1 MRTVAPPSAGTTAI
15 SSDRYRWVPIGLIL
29 LLAAGLYFYDLG
41 GESLWI
47 DELISIDRAKAHN
60 LELLRVRPLSYFLL
74 HVWMWFGT
82 SDAWLRGQNV
92 LFSLGTIVLTY
103 HLAQRLA
110 GQTVALTASLILALS
125 PLAIHH
131 AQEVRMYTP
140 SIFFGVLGTLIFVH
154 ALEQPKLAWIGAWSI
169 ARWLAILTTP
179 LNLLLLLPDTV
190 LFAWMLRSRPKMLYR
205 FIGGLLLVG
214 VLWLPWLITVASAS
228 ARFMGGV
235 EVAGAAAGEAISSEK
250 RPGFLAVIF
259 QTGRFTAW
267 PFGRPNSNAIHGF
280 YQVYSVLMACV
291 LAFAVLTKRWR
302 SSRLMWV
309 TAWTFLPLVPIFLVS
324 QISRSLWVDRYLVFT
339 APYCFILLAAG
350 MVEIWRRQRWGAI
363 AIALIYLVAIS
374 GGIKRYYTVLDRKDW
389 RGLVATIAQNEQ
401 PGDLIVWSMNQSIPR
416 ALNHY
421 YQGSADIEVIKGGH
435 TVTASEESVDVSKAD
450 ERIAAANWLA
460 QLPEER
466 SRIWLAY
473 SETSP
478 TFLSVLEQQFEIEKH
493 RSFDD
498 SLQIFLLKPR
508 SFD

>member
-1 MRTVAPPSAGTTAI
+1 MRTVARPFAGTASI
-15 SSDRYRWVPIGLIL
+15 SPDRYRWVPIGLIL
-29 LLAAGLYFYDLG
+29 LLAAGLYLYGLG
-41 GESLWI
+41 TESLWI

-82 SDAWLRGQNV
+82 GDAWLRGQNV
-92 LFSLGTIVLTY
+92 LFSLGTILLTY
-103 HLAQRLA
+103 HLAQRLV
-110 GQTVALTASLILALS
+110 GRTVALTSALILALS

-140 SIFFGVLGTLIFVH
+140 SIFFGVLGSLVFVQ
-154 ALEQPKLAWIGAWSI
+154 ALEKPKLVWIGAWSI

-190 LFAWMLRSRPKMLYR
+190 LFAWTMRSRPKVLYR
-205 FIGGLLLVG
+205 FAGGLLFIG

-235 EVAGAAAGEAISSEK
+235 EVAGAAAGEVTAGEES
-250 RPGFLAVIF
+250 PGFLAVLF
-259 QTGRFTAW
+259 QMGRFTAW
-267 PFGRPNSNAIHGF
+267 PFGRPNSNAIYSF
-280 YQVYSVLMACV
+280 YQIYSVLMAGV
-291 LAFAVLTKRWR
+291 LAFTMLTKRWR
-302 SSRLMWV
+302 TSRLPWI
-309 TAWTFLPLVPIFLVS
+309 TAWAILPLVPIFLVS

-339 APYCFILLAAG
+339 APYFFILLAAG

-363 AIALIYLVAIS
+363 ALILVYLIAIS

-389 RGLVATIAQNEQ
+389 RGLVATISQNEE

-421 YQGSADIEVIKGGH
+421 YQGSADIEIIKGGH
-435 TVTASEESVDVSKAD
+435 TATASEEAVIVSQAS
-450 ERIAAANWLA
+450 ERTAAANWLA
-460 QLPEER
+460 QLPDTR

-478 TFLSVLEQQFEIEKH
+478 VFLSVLEQQFEIEKH
-493 RSFDD
+493 RNFDD
-498 SLQIFLLKPR
+498 SLQIFLLRPR